1 MTRFRLALVADIH
14 HGKDTFTKQG
24 TAALPL
30 LERFIEEANSGD
42 FDAVIDLGD
51 RISDEDPTRDRQLQA
66 DVAQRF
72 GALRIPHHH
81 VNGNHD
87 HAMLNQS
94 ENEAILGRPTGSRT
108 LWIADIR
115 LVFWQPDVGLTRDRG
130 FHLAP
135 GDLDDLVDLLGADD
149 RPTLLF
155 SHVPL
160 SGHVQTGNY
169 YFERNPG
176 HATYAQISD
185 IREAIAAAACP
196 VVALAG
202 HVHWNTLSIVDG
214 TPHITLQ
221 SLTETFTT
229 GGAAGSIG
237 VLEIEDGSLRW
248 TVRGRDPIALVL
260 PWPHAKPR
268 WKAPLPVFS
277 QMRQAPAPVPA

>member
-1 MTRFRLALVADIH
+1 VVN
-14 HGKDTFTKQG
+14 HG
-24 TAALPL
+24 
-30 LERFIEEANSGD
+30 N

-51 RISDEDPTRDRQLQA
+51 RISDEDPARDRQLQA
-66 DVAQRF
+66 EVADRF

-81 VNGNHD
+81 VSGNHD
-87 HAMLNQS
+87 HAMLS
-94 ENEAILGRPTGSRT
+94 RRENEEILGQPTGSRT
-108 LWIADIR
+108 LSIGGIR
-115 LVFWQPDVGLTRDRG
+115 LVFWQPDVSLTRDRG

-135 GDLDDLVDLLGADD
+135 GDLDDLTDLLGADD
-149 RPTLLF
+149 GPTLLI

-176 HATYAQISD
+176 HATYAQIDD
-185 IREAIAAAACP
+185 IRRAIAEAACP

-202 HVHWNTLSIVDG
+202 HVHWNTLSTVDG

-229 GGAAGSIG
+229 GEAAGSTA

-248 TVRGRDPIALVL
+248 TVRGRDPVALVL
-260 PWPHAKPR
+260 PWRDTKPR
-268 WKAPLPVFS
+268 WKAPLPVFG
-277 QMRQAPAPVPA
+277 QMRQAPAPAPTVPA